1 MLSSHSCFGP
11 SFTSTCDGSLTN
23 SIEPRAF
30 HDVHHESTTSR
41 HRPRRPRASLTSA
54 ARPNTSP
61 SNPKQQQ
68 QQFPLLIILTS
79 ILEQQT
85 VPTRQQDLPAR
96 PARPRQLPR
105 RLTIVHHPVDDAA
118 AALTATS
125 CCCIIIFVPK
135 RLQRL
140 RDHPQHSLH
149 FLHEFNTASSRCQRP
164 HLDDKLQL
172 LANAATVNS
181 GSTRSIDSRLVQ

>member
-1 MLSSHSCFGP
+1 MTVPRRILSTHGP
-11 SFTSTCDGSLTN
+11 STTST
-23 SIEPRAF
+23 
-30 HDVHHESTTSR
+30 HESTTSR
-41 HRPRRPRASLTSA
+41 HRPRRPRASLTST
-54 ARPNTSP
+54 ARPNVSST
-61 SNPKQQQ
+61 NPKHQQ

-79 ILEQQT
+79 IPEQQT

-118 AALTATS
+118 AALITTS
-125 CCCIIIFVPK
+125 CCCIIIFVSK
-135 RLQRL
+135 RLQRF

-149 FLHEFNTASSRCQRP
+149 FLHEFNTATSRCQRP

-172 LANAATVNS
+172 LTNAATVNS
-181 GSTRSIDSRLVQ
+181 GSTRRIESRLVQ